1 MGHAVFSESQGR
13 AVKHVRFSQVERNQR
28 ALDASLRHIEREI
41 CPVVE
46 SLPGSLGLAVHA
58 SAGLGVVILESFWAT
73 DEAMRASER
82 AIAPGHGE
90 AALLGGGTVTVER
103 YRLPVFEQDVPARGG
118 ERARLT
124 RMDAEPAGVDDV
136 IEVFGDTF
144 VPWLAETAG
153 FHSALLC
160 ADPASGRLVIQ
171 DIWHDP
177 PTLAASAAAAAAA
190 RAAVAR
196 STPCVIRAVQEYVQ
210 VFSSVRMPRS

>member
-1 MGHAVFSESQGR
+1 MQLSVRGRGH
-13 AVKHVRFSQVERNQR
+13 AVKHVRFSQVESSQR
-28 ALDASLRHIEREI
+28 ALGASLRHIEREV

-58 SAGLGVVILESFWAT
+58 SRELGVVILESFWAT
-73 DEAMRASER
+73 DEAMHASER
-82 AIAPGHGE
+82 AIAPGRGE

-103 YRLPVFEQDVPARGG
+103 YRLPVFEQDVPAHGG
-118 ERARLT
+118 EAARLT
-124 RMDAEPAGVDDV
+124 RMDAESAGVDDV

-144 VPWLAETAG
+144 VPWLAEMAG

-160 ADPASGRLVIQ
+160 ADPASGRLVAQ
-171 DIWHDP
+171 EIWHDP
-177 PTLAASAAAAAAA
+177 PALAASAAAAAAA

-196 STPCVIRAVQEYVQ
+196 SAPCVIRAVQEHVQ

>member
-1 MGHAVFSESQGR
+1 M
-13 AVKHVRFSQVERNQR
+13 
-28 ALDASLRHIEREI
+28 
-41 CPVVE
+41 
-46 SLPGSLGLAVHA
+46 
-58 SAGLGVVILESFWAT
+58 VILESFWAT

-82 AIAPGHGE
+82 AVAPGRGE

-103 YRLPVFEQDVPARGG
+103 YRLPVFEQDVPGHGG
-118 ERARLT
+118 EGVRLT

-160 ADPASGRLVIQ
+160 ADPASGRLVAQ

-177 PTLAASAAAAAAA
+177 PTLEASAAAAAAA

-196 STPCVIRAVQEYVQ
+196 SAPCVIRAVQEYVQ
-210 VFSSVRMPRS
+210 VFSSVRKPRS

>member
-1 MGHAVFSESQGR
+1 MH
-13 AVKHVRFSQVERNQR
+13 AVKHVRFSQVGRNQR
-28 ALDASLRHIEREI
+28 ALGASLRHIEREV

-58 SAGLGVVILESFWAT
+58 SAELGVVIVESFWAT
-73 DEAMRASER
+73 GEAMRASER
-82 AIAPGHGE
+82 PIAPGRGE
-90 AALLGGGTVTVER
+90 AELLGGGTVTVER

-118 ERARLT
+118 EGTRLT

-144 VPWLAETAG
+144 VPWLAEMAG

-160 ADPASGRLVIQ
+160 ADPASGGLVMQ

-190 RAAVAR
+190 RAG
-196 STPCVIRAVQEYVQ
+196 
-210 VFSSVRMPRS
+210 